1 MEQQIQAMVTAYQG
15 MAAEE
20 IFADMQAQG
29 ADGLFVDAWTVANYL
44 AHLASA

>member
-1 MEQQIQAMVTAYQG
+1 MEQQIQAMTAAYQG
-15 MAAEE
+15 MKAEE

-29 ADGLFVDAWTVANYL
+29 AEALFVDAWMVANYI

>member
-1 MEQQIQAMVTAYQG
+1 MDQQIQAMAMAYQG

-29 ADGLFVDAWTVANYL
+29 AEALFVDAWMVANYL

>member
-1 MEQQIQAMVTAYQG
+1 MDQQIQAMAAAYQG
-15 MAAEE
+15 MTADE

-29 ADGLFVDAWTVANYL
+29 ADGLFVDAWMVANYI

>member
-1 MEQQIQAMVTAYQG
+1 MEQQIQAMAAAYQG
-15 MAAEE
+15 MTADE

-29 ADGLFVDAWTVANYL
+29 AEALFVDAWTVANYL